1 MEDTPTPM
9 VGVCRGQVTV
19 PSMES
24 WSGNELGWL
33 ASPWV
38 WGCPV
43 VLWVPLPQAGD
54 EVAGAAGVVSLLPVA
69 EGTSMLEVGVLGTT
83 PLLLWFS
90 AWSFSIS
97 CCGPQWRRG
106 VKGRGAWCAAVRGV
120 AESDMTEQLT
130 SNSSKSVVSLTFVTL
145 SSVSGELS
153 SCRCDAILPWFLVT

>member
-9 VGVCRGQVTV
+9 VGVCLGQVTV

-83 PLLLWFS
+83 PLLLWFCLELQHQLL
-90 AWSFSIS
+90 WSPVEKGCEGQRSLV
-97 CCGPQWRRG
+97 CCSPWGRRVG
-106 VKGRGAWCAAVRGV
+106 H
-120 AESDMTEQLT
+120 D
-130 SNSSKSVVSLTFVTL
+130 
-145 SSVSGELS
+145 
-153 SCRCDAILPWFLVT
+153 